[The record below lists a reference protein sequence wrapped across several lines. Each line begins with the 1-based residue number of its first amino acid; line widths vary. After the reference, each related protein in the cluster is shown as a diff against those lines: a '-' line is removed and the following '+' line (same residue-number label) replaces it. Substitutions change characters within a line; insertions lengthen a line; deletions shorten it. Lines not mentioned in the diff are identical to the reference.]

1 MENIDFA
8 TLFQGIGTMMA
19 SDGYL
24 LLQEF
29 FWHCSVCY

>member
-19 SDGYL
+19 TEHL
-24 LLQEF
+24 PVNVRLQMA
-29 FWHCSVCY
+29 VL